1 MKEIGVKYLLRA
13 KSHNGLFDLTKE
25 SDSLE
30 KIREYSKEL
39 EQNDPRLIITILKR
53 TTSEEII
60 EL

>member
-1 MKEIGVKYLLRA
+1 MKEISVKYMLRA

-30 KIREYSKEL
+30 KIREYAKEL

-60 EL
+60 ER